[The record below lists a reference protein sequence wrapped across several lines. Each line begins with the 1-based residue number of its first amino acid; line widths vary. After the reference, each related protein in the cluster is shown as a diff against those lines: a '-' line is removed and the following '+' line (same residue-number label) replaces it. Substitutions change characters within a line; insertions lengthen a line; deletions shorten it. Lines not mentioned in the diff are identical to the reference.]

1 MAMKKIKLLFASFAL
16 IFATT
21 LGSTGTMVHASPVF
35 AVDSSSKTAA
45 CGGLTEIDNKQDCN
59 NKGAGVDNVIHVVVN
74 LISYAA
80 GIAAIIMILIS
91 GFKYITSG
99 GDSSKVGSAKNTLI
113 YALIGIAVA
122 VSAQVLVRFVVS
134 NSPCTIPGKE
144 NYSAGAQECS

>member
-1 MAMKKIKLLFASFAL
+1 MKKFRIIFTSFAL
-16 IFATT
+16 LLATT
-21 LGSTGTMVHASPVF
+21 ISSVGGTASATPVF

-45 CGGLTEIDNKQDCN
+45 CGGLSELDNKQDCN
-59 NKGAGVDNVIHVVVN
+59 NKGAGVDNVVHVVVN
-74 LISYAA
+74 LISFAA

-91 GFKYITSG
+91 GFKYITSA
-99 GDSSKVGSAKNTLI
+99 GDSGKVGSAKNTLI

-144 NYSAGAQECS
+144 KYSAGAQECS